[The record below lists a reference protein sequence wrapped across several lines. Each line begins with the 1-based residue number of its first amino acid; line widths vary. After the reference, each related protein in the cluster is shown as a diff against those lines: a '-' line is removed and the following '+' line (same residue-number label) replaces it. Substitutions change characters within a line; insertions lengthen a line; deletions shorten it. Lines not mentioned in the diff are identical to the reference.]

1 MGKGWYFQYMVL
13 GNWIATCTRMKLDV
27 CLTAFSKINSKWIK
41 DLNIRSK
48 TVTLLEENLDKKFL
62 YICLGNNFLY
72 VTPKPQEQ
80 KQK

>member
-1 MGKGWYFQYMVL
+1 M
-13 GNWIATCTRMKLDV
+13 
-27 CLTAFSKINSKWIK
+27 NSKWIK

-48 TVTLLEENLDKKFL
+48 TVTLLAENLDKKIL

-72 VTPKPQEQ
+72 VTPKPQKQ